1 MVLGSGVCQ
10 VLAMCSIVHI
20 LDKDFF
26 AEIGWFEYKAW
37 ASQDRQIPKSNLGE
51 QAVLFLGSGLM
62 RQFWCSA
69 VSCTIVQVEDGV
81 HSSFAC
87 YIEFLI
93 CQQ

>member
-1 MVLGSGVCQ
+1 MESVRFLQCA
-10 VLAMCSIVHI
+10 LLSIFWI
-20 LDKDFF
+20 RISLQ
-26 AEIGWFEYKAW
+26 IGWFEYKAW